1 MKGSKPLK
9 LIFLKPVLIGFSA
22 LIFPGLGHLLLKKWL
37 RSAVLA
43 FAILL
48 LFLFGLKMEGKL
60 YMLGSGQLIEIVL
73 FIADFCNGIPYFLA
87 KYWGFGEGNLENQSF
102 EYGTTYLAVAGLL
115 NLLVAINAY
124 DIAVGRKH

>member
-1 MKGSKPLK
+1 MK
-9 LIFLKPVLIGFSA
+9 LILFKPVLIGFVA
-22 LIFPGLGHLLLKKWL
+22 LLFPGLGHLLLKKWL
-37 RSAVLA
+37 RSSLFT

-48 LFLFGLKMEGKL
+48 LFLFGLKLEGKL
-60 YMLGSGQLIEIVL
+60 YILGSDQLIETVL
-73 FIADFCNGIPYFLA
+73 FIADFCNGIPYILA

-124 DIAVGRKH
+124 DLAVGRNH

>member
-1 MKGSKPLK
+1 MK
-9 LIFLKPVLIGFSA
+9 LILFKPVLIGFVA
-22 LIFPGLGHLLLKKWL
+22 LLFPGLGHLLLKKWL
-37 RSAVLA
+37 RSSLFT

-48 LFLFGLKMEGKL
+48 LFLFGLKLEGKL
-60 YMLGSGQLIEIVL
+60 YILGSDQLIETVL
-73 FIADFCNGIPYFLA
+73 FIADFCNGIPYLLA

-124 DIAVGRKH
+124 DLAVGRKH

>member
-1 MKGSKPLK
+1 MK
-9 LIFLKPVLIGFSA
+9 LILFKPVLIGFVA
-22 LIFPGLGHLLLKKWL
+22 LLFPGLGHLLLKKWL
-37 RSAVLA
+37 RSSLFT

-48 LFLFGLKMEGKL
+48 LFLFGLKLEGKL
-60 YMLGSGQLIEIVL
+60 YILGSDQLIETVL
-73 FIADFCNGIPYFLA
+73 FIADFCNGIPYILA

-124 DIAVGRKH
+124 DLAVGRKH